1 MNYIHRDIK
10 PENFV
15 MGLSIKSKIVHII
28 DFGLVKKF
36 IKTKTGQHIA
46 YKKGKQLT
54 GTARYA
60 SIHAHQGEELSR
72 RDDLEAV
79 AYMLI
84 YFMKGELPW

>member
-36 IKTKTGQHIA
+36 IKTKTG
-46 YKKGKQLT
+46 
-54 GTARYA
+54 
-60 SIHAHQGEELSR
+60 
-72 RDDLEAV
+72 
-79 AYMLI
+79 
-84 YFMKGELPW
+84 